1 MANDKDKEIKEKG
14 KKIEEQ
20 VAVIEILKA
29 KTKPSSL
36 GFYRS
41 RFR

>member
-1 MANDKDKEIKEKG
+1 MSDKDKEIKEKD

-20 VAVIEILKA
+20 AVVIELLKV